1 MERKSIN
8 ETTADLALA
17 VGPANMY
24 ALGCYA
30 RLLQRCGV
38 KKLTIQRIIIKM

>member
-30 RLLQRCGV
+30 RLLQRCGM
-38 KKLTIQRIIIKM
+38 KKLTVHRVIL